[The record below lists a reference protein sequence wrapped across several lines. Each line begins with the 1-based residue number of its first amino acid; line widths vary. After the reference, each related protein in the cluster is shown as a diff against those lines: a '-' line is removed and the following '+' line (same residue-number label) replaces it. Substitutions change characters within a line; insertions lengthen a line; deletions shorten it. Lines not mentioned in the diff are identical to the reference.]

1 MTPDRYRH
9 DGEGLAGYS
18 PPLLK
23 PKGRARWIVF
33 VALNLLTYLA
43 ACAFWHYLRSG
54 RWVDFSGES
63 YRRGL
68 TPFVGHL
75 MLKPVSIFAEP
86 WMAAVI
92 ALLLA
97 LLIVLPLMTAVMYQ
111 LLLAMVFV
119 VILAVV
125 GHAPLLALA
134 LAAACLMAART
145 RLRRDFPFLAA
156 AFGLLPVC
164 VYLYFAHVATDV
176 DMLLPL
182 QQWLLAIPLVGAVA
196 VALLAE
202 FGVVMMARLTRFQP
216 GVLWPV
222 SLVLLPAAVGLFFW
236 QIGPAELH
244 YAMLVDAVRPREA
257 LLPPVPVGEI
267 LGPQASGLNRHTLPV
282 RILDD
287 LDQRRTHLTQQCRR
301 WLQRFGDS
309 PRRPEVAW
317 MLAQAESLQV
327 DRNALGPGEFITYT
341 AAWPLPVSQPDW
353 QALLDDYPNSDQA
366 ALARKA
372 LATLKLRSIEDTTPA
387 KQVAVRVRE
396 AEQMLREA
404 REQLGN
410 IVKTHRDQANPS
422 RVLAPLPPVP
432 ATGEYVQALK
442 EVRYLLWVMDSN
454 AVLPPRQSGQP
465 YDATPARALAAWLRV
480 NPYQPAYAERLQALA
495 SEEAYGNTRLGDNL
509 AIAVAKRETNL
520 RRRAEALMEIAA
532 DERTDA
538 AIEAYFEL
546 GRIAMQTAAAQYIR
560 PFLGLKDA
568 KYYFQRVLAA
578 PPSPFQDQARAD
590 LQWLEETAN
599 NPPVSKEDA
608 AP

>member
-1 MTPDRYRH
+1 MTPERHRH

-43 ACAFWHYLRSG
+43 ACVFWHYLRSG
-54 RWVDFSGES
+54 QWVDFTAQS

-68 TPFVGHL
+68 TPFVGRL
-75 MLKPVSIFAEP
+75 MLKPVSIFSEP

-92 ALLLA
+92 ALTLA

-176 DMLLPL
+176 DMLQPL

-236 QIGPAELH
+236 QVGPAELH
-244 YAMLVDAVRPREA
+244 YAMLVDVVRPREA
-257 LLPPVPVGEI
+257 LLPPVPVGEV

-282 RILDD
+282 RIHDD
-287 LDQRRTHLTQQCRR
+287 LDQRRSRLTHQCRQ
-301 WLQRFGDS
+301 WLDRFPDS
-309 PRRPEVAW
+309 SRRPEVAW

-327 DRNALGPGEFITYT
+327 DRNALSPGEFIIYT

-353 QALLDDYPNSDQA
+353 QALLESYPNSDQA

-372 LATLKLRSIEDTTPA
+372 LATLRLRSIDESTPA
-387 KQVAVRVRE
+387 EQVAGRVRE
-396 AEQMLREA
+396 AEQMLRQA
-404 REQLGN
+404 REQL
-410 IVKTHRDQANPS
+410 IRIIQQRREQENPS
-422 RVLAPLPPVP
+422 RVLSPLPPVP

-442 EVRYLLWVMDSN
+442 DIRYLLWIMESN

-465 YDATPARALAAWLRV
+465 YDTTPARALAAWLRL

-495 SEEAYGNTRLGDNL
+495 AEGAYGNTRLGDNL
-509 AIAVAKRETNL
+509 AIAVAKLETNL
-520 RRRAEALMEIAA
+520 RRRAEALQEIAA
-532 DERTDA
+532 DQSTDA
-538 AIEAYFEL
+538 SIEAYFEL
-546 GRIAMQTAAAQYIR
+546 GRIAMQTATAQYIR

-568 KYYFQRVLAA
+568 KDYFQVVVAA

-590 LQWLEETAN
+590 LQWLAETAN
-599 NPPVSKEDA
+599 STQADKEDA